1 MPERGIFLPDIPGSP
16 AVRTLSQLLAGAVA
30 AGSLAAQTPPAAPIQ
45 RLAAIHSAV
54 QRLSTAHPD
63 SIWPGFR
70 PETIPVLY
78 VLPGQGILLLGW
90 PVAGLPEGFAAVP
103 GTAGAG
109 WQAAALRTAAS
120 TGTTLAGR
128 NAAQVFVFPD
138 ANDALLLGTTVH
150 EAFHVFERSRQRD
163 DRKFGSGEN
172 SFLVS
177 SYPVFA
183 AANEAGWAL
192 EGRLLA
198 RALAAGS
205 RSELRRRAQEFTAA
219 RETRHRSLG
228 SDYAD
233 FEVMADLNEGL
244 AEYALVRCLA
254 LAAGDAG
261 APWRADAGREV
272 ARHRARLDSVTADV
286 RQSLRLRFYVTGP
299 AMGMILDRLAGP
311 AWKADLVRRDLTL
324 QEELAEAAG
333 YRDRERA
340 LLGTAARAVDT
351 AALGRVARAAV
362 TRLRAIRRAQVDSVL
377 ARSGVTVVLR
387 ADSLPGRRFGLC
399 GIDPQNLLQVDSAVL
414 LHTRWVKPCG
424 PGLTAEFTTAAVQD
438 RAEGTF
444 TAVMGDADS
453 VRVSGGGN
461 PLTLREGEALA
472 QSDVRI
478 ESPGMTLQAGRA
490 VLVRRGMVLEVVP
503 LTGR

>member
-1 MPERGIFLPDIPGSP
+1 MRI
-16 AVRTLSQLLAGAVA
+16 LSQLLAGAVA
-30 AGSLAAQTPPAAPIQ
+30 ASSVCAQNPPAAPIQ
-45 RLAAIHSAV
+45 RLAAIHSAMI
-54 QRLSTAHPD
+54 RLSRAHPD

-78 VLPGQGILLLGW
+78 VLPDQGILLLGW
-90 PVAGLPEGFAAVP
+90 PEARLPEGFTPLP
-103 GTAGAG
+103 GMAGAG

-128 NAAQVFVFPD
+128 NAAQVFVSPG
-138 ANDALLLGTTVH
+138 ANDARLLGTTVH
-150 EAFHVFERSRQRD
+150 EAFHVFERSAQRD
-163 DRKFGSGEN
+163 GRKFGSGEN

-177 SYPVFA
+177 RYPVFA
-183 AANEAGWAL
+183 PANEAGWAL

-244 AEYALVRCLA
+244 AEYALVRCLE

-261 APWRADAGREV
+261 SPWRADAGREV

-299 AMGMILDRLAGP
+299 AMGLILDRLAGP
-311 AWKADLVRRDLTL
+311 GWKADLERRDLTL
-324 QEELAEAAG
+324 QDELAEASG
-333 YRDRERA
+333 YRERERA
-340 LLGTAARAVDT
+340 LLSDAARAVDT
-351 AALGRVARAAV
+351 AALAHDARASV

-377 ARSGVTVVLR
+377 ARSGLVVVLR

-414 LHTRWVKPCG
+414 LHTRWVNMCG
-424 PGLTAEFTTAAVQD
+424 PDLTAEFTTAAVQD
-438 RAEGTF
+438 REAGTI
-444 TAVMGDADS
+444 TAVVGAADS
-453 VRVSGGGN
+453 VRLTAAGS
-461 PLTLREGEALA
+461 PLALA
-472 QSDVRI
+472 DGATTTSEVKI
-478 ESPGMTLQAGRA
+478 EAPGLTLQAPKA
-490 VLVRRGMVLEVVP
+490 TLARRGRVLEVVP